1 MTLITRRNLA
11 RMLGG
16 SAAAAA
22 LTPFVPRS
30 SYAGGNASPKR
41 LLVIFQGLGYLEE
54 SFWPTAGA
62 SGAPSDFT
70 LGQTQAVLE
79 PYRDQLIYPDGLV
92 LWGAPYY
99 FPDDDN
105 EHASGGSMCFTGAL
119 KDGFATGP
127 SFEQPIAD
135 HLFETQGGSYR
146 HVGLGVNGVATE
158 HHSSFF
164 IADQQP
170 VVPINGPVAA
180 FDNLFAGLDIGE
192 LDVEALERLRAQRRS
207 VIDVVRDDLDVV
219 RSKVGTQEKH
229 ILEQHLEHLR
239 ALEDRVTDFQIE
251 CTMPDAP
258 TGPSSDAE
266 AIDAQ
271 SDLIANAFAC
281 GLTNV
286 MTLQLGHVDGNI
298 SMIDGINAHGTT
310 HAIGETNG
318 APEVKADHRLVDQWW
333 ADRWLHLLERLSS
346 IQEADGSLL
355 DNTLIVWGTDT
366 TTGTS
371 YSTGPHRHWRMP
383 YFMAGGG
390 NWAFPTGRY
399 LQIPHPDGVSREE
412 FEQWETNHR
421 LYCSILQRAGLD
433 YDTYGNM
440 DNGSGTLALL

>member
-30 SYAGGNASPKR
+30 TYAGGSTSPKR
-41 LLVIFQGLGYLEE
+41 LLVIFHGLGYLES
-54 SFWPTAGA
+54 SFWPTAGP
-62 SGAPSDFT
+62 SGTETDFT
-70 LGQTQAVLE
+70 LGETQSVLE

-105 EHASGGSMCFTGAL
+105 EHASGGSMCFSGSL
-119 KDGFATGP
+119 KDGFATGA

-135 HLFETQGGSYR
+135 HFFKTQGGSFR

-158 HHSSFF
+158 HHSCFF
-164 IADQQP
+164 YGDQQP
-170 VVPINGPVAA
+170 VVPINGPAAA
-180 FDNLFAGLDIGE
+180 FDNLFAGLDVGD
-192 LDVEALERLRAQRRS
+192 LDVEALQRLRDQRRS
-207 VIDVVRDDLDVV
+207 VIDVVRDDLNVV
-219 RSKVGTQEKH
+219 QSRVGTVERD

-239 ALEDRVTDFQIE
+239 ALEERVTDFQVE

-258 TGPSSDAE
+258 GKTPDDAA

-271 SDLIANAFAC
+271 SDLVASAFAC

-298 SMIDGINAHGTT
+298 SMIEGLNAHGTT
-310 HAIGETNG
+310 HAVGETDG
-318 APEVKADHRLVDQWW
+318 APDVLADHRAIDRWW
-333 ADRWLHLLERLSS
+333 ADRWLHLLDRLAS
-346 IQEADGSLL
+346 IQEVDGSLL

-399 LQIPHPDGVSREE
+399 LQIPHPDGVNQ
-412 FEQWETNHR
+412 EQFAQWQTNHR
-421 LYCSILQRAGLD
+421 LY
-433 YDTYGNM
+433 
-440 DNGSGTLALL
+440 

>member
-1 MTLITRRNLA
+1 MTRITRRNLA

-16 SAAAAA
+16 TAAAAA

-41 LLVIFQGLGYLEE
+41 LLVIFHGLGYLEE
-54 SFWPTAGA
+54 SFWPTPGI
-62 SGAPSDFT
+62 SGAPTDFS
-70 LGQTQAVLE
+70 LGQTQSVLE

-105 EHASGGSMCFTGAL
+105 EHASGGSMCFTGSL
-119 KDGFATGP
+119 KNGYATGA

-135 HLFETQGGSYR
+135 HFFDTQGGSYR
-146 HVGLGVNGVATE
+146 HVGLGVNGVASE

-164 IADQQP
+164 FGDQQP
-170 VVPINGPVAA
+170 VVPVNGPAAA
-180 FDNLFAGLDIGE
+180 FDNLFAGLDIDD
-192 LDVEALERLRAQRRS
+192 LDVEALERIRAQRKS
-207 VIDVVRDDLDVV
+207 VIDVVREDLNVV
-219 RSKVGTQEKH
+219 HGKVGTSERM
-229 ILEQHLEHLR
+229 ILEQHLDHLR
-239 ALEDRVTDFQIE
+239 SLEERVTEFQVE
-251 CTMPDAP
+251 CTMPEAP
-258 TGPSSDAE
+258 EAPADHAA

-271 SDLIANAFAC
+271 SDLITSAFAC

-298 SMIDGINAHGTT
+298 NMLEGVNAHDTT

-318 APEVKADHRLVDQWW
+318 DAAIKATHRQIDQWW
-333 ADRWLHLLERLSS
+333 ADRWLHLLDSLSS

-371 YSTGPHRHWRMP
+371 YSVGPHKHWRMP

-390 NWAFPTGRY
+390 NWAFQTGRH
-399 LQIPHPDGVSREE
+399 LQLPHPDGTSREE
-412 FEQWETNHR
+412 FELWQTNHR
-421 LYCSILQRAGLD
+421 LYCSILQRAGLNI
-433 YDTYGNM
+433 DTYGNM
-440 DNGSGTLALL
+440 DNGSGTLPML

>member
-1 MTLITRRNLA
+1 MPLITRRNLA

-30 SYAGGNASPKR
+30 SYAGGSVSPKR
-41 LLVIFQGLGYLEE
+41 LLVIFHGLGYLED
-54 SFWPTAGA
+54 SFWPTAGP
-62 SGAPSDFT
+62 SGDPTDFT
-70 LGQTQAVLE
+70 LGATQSVLE

-135 HLFETQGGSYR
+135 HFFDTQGGSYR

-158 HHSSFF
+158 HHSCFF
-164 IADQQP
+164 FEDQQP
-170 VVPINGPVAA
+170 VVPINGPQAA
-180 FDNLFAGLDIGE
+180 FDNLFAGLDIDE
-192 LDVEALERLRAQRRS
+192 LDVEALERIRAQRRS
-207 VIDVVRDDLDVV
+207 VIDVVRDDLNVV
-219 RSKVGTQEKH
+219 RGKVGTQERQ
-229 ILEQHLEHLR
+229 ILDDHLDHLR
-239 ALEDRVTDFQIE
+239 ALEERVTEFQVE
-251 CTMPDAP
+251 CTVPDAP
-258 TGPSSDAE
+258 ADTQGDAA

-298 SMIDGINAHGTT
+298 SMIEGLNAHGTT
-310 HAIGETNG
+310 HAVGETDG
-318 APEVKADHRLVDQWW
+318 APNILEDHRQIDRWW
-333 ADRWLHLLERLSS
+333 ADRWLHLLDRLSS

-383 YFMAGGG
+383 YFMAGGS

-399 LQIPHPDGVSREE
+399 LDIPHPDGVGQDE
-412 FEQWETNHR
+412 FAQWETNHR

-440 DNGSGTLALL
+440 DNGSGTLPLL